1 MHESNWIEEQR
12 QLIRDS
18 GIPERLVDYAQADP
32 EVAATLLSPSQA
44 RIGHQLLR
52 KVLPDI
58 QSIAVAISDFDQRP
72 HRELSRDEIRNR
84 IQQLHDQLTQAD
96 TDE

>member
-18 GIPERLVDYAQADP
+18 GILERLVDYAQADP

-44 RIGHQLLR
+44 RMGIQLMR

-72 HRELSRDEIRNR
+72 HRELNREEIRSR
-84 IQQLHDQLTQAD
+84 ILQLHEQLQTEGTA
-96 TDE
+96 

>member
-18 GIPERLVDYAQADP
+18 GILERLVDYAQADP

-44 RIGHQLLR
+44 RMGIQLMR

-72 HRELSRDEIRNR
+72 HRDLSRDEIRNR
-84 IQQLHDQLTQAD
+84 LQQLHEHLQTEGTA
-96 TDE
+96 

>member
-1 MHESNWIEEQR
+1 MHESNWIEEQH

-18 GIPERLVDYAQADP
+18 GILERLVEYVQADP
-32 EVAATLLSPSQA
+32 EVIDSILSPSQA
-44 RIGHQLLR
+44 RMGHQLLR

-58 QSIAVAISDFDQRP
+58 QSIAVAISDYDQRP
-72 HRELSRDEIRNR
+72 HRDLSRDEIRNR
-84 IQQLHDQLTQAD
+84 LQQLHEQFIQAG